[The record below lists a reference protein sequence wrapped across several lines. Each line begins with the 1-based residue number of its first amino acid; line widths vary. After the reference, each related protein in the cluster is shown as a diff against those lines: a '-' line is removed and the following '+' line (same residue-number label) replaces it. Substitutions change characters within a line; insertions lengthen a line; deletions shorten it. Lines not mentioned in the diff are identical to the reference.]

1 MFLTQAIILAV
12 KCAWAAR
19 ALIVERCPAIWGVD
33 TSYIIDRI
41 TDLFLCSKR
50 DVMVTTHRQTNTRAK
65 RLSNTF
71 FLSFQSHVLVPLP
84 IKFIQMAK
92 RPSREARDQEGEDQD
107 RARGRRRGNADDVT
121 PSTREGNRDNSD
133 QRQVTRR
140 SSRHHGADG
149 NTDRRGEDPP
159 QGSRDASRPL
169 VRSPETPRR
178 HRSEPRIASVRPR
191 TSSSRDHIAIEEA
204 PHDEDP
210 LMRDMNEQQED
221 EKEWKNF
228 CRHRRNDAYDVRSG
242 RSRKPDNWI
251 DDDWD
256 AWNNAYPRRAERMRH
271 LRHPASR
278 PPPPPLSAVTLPNQ
292 PSSTRAPPLPT
303 ASLGIHDQMEDV
315 SEEDDVEVLSIINSP
330 GAVTAPPLNK
340 IKASQDKIAKDI
352 KHRDARKATAEA
364 NASAA
369 KAFKAPEAR
378 KTARKTT
385 APSSPLPPTLLPP
398 TSPRVLY
405 GHVGSGRY
413 IPLDPQTSSSPSPPP
428 RMNRRVVAE
437 SSNDE
442 GSPGKEGSDP
452 LKDPFYIRRKSKLE
466 ELRRSASASETEAKG
481 PAQTDPLSSKETMKK
496 PNANKKKKSG
506 LRMHPLSGVAQRA
519 GALGTDA
526 SLASVLT
533 YGFLG
538 IHSSAAD
545 HVVRDEAV
553 RGTVVWQF
561 GEGEDRQFVYRDLT
575 SEERRSIP
583 IMPDPEK
590 KDGNAEESDEEES
603 DD

>member
-1 MFLTQAIILAV
+1 
-12 KCAWAAR
+12 
-19 ALIVERCPAIWGVD
+19 
-33 TSYIIDRI
+33 
-41 TDLFLCSKR
+41 
-50 DVMVTTHRQTNTRAK
+50 
-65 RLSNTF
+65 
-71 FLSFQSHVLVPLP
+71 
-84 IKFIQMAK
+84 
-92 RPSREARDQEGEDQD
+92 
-107 RARGRRRGNADDVT
+107 
-121 PSTREGNRDNSD
+121 
-133 QRQVTRR
+133 
-140 SSRHHGADG
+140 
-149 NTDRRGEDPP
+149 
-159 QGSRDASRPL
+159 
-169 VRSPETPRR
+169 
-178 HRSEPRIASVRPR
+178 
-191 TSSSRDHIAIEEA
+191 
-204 PHDEDP
+204 
-210 LMRDMNEQQED
+210 MRDMNEQQGD

-228 CRHRRNDAYDVRSG
+228 CRHRRNDEYAFRSG

-278 PPPPPLSAVTLPNQ
+278 PPPPPLSAVTLSNQ

-330 GAVTAPPLNK
+330 GADTAPPPNK
-340 IKASQDKIAKDI
+340 VKTSHDKIAKDI

-405 GHVGSGRY
+405 GHVGNTRY
-413 IPLDPQTSSSPSPPP
+413 VPLDPQTSSSPSPPP
-428 RMNRRVVAE
+428 PMNRRVVAE

-442 GSPGKEGSDP
+442 GSPEKESSDP
-452 LKDPFYIRRKSKLE
+452 LKDPIYIRRKSQLE
-466 ELRRSASASETEAKG
+466 ELRRSASASETESKG
-481 PAQTDPLSSKETMKK
+481 PKAAPSSSKELAS
-496 PNANKKKKSG
+496 NANKKKRSG
-506 LRMHPLSGVAQRA
+506 LRMHPLSGAALRA
-519 GALGTDA
+519 GGLGPDA

-533 YGFLG
+533 FGLLG

-545 HVVRDEAV
+545 FVVKDEAV
-553 RGTVVWQF
+553 RGTIVWEF
-561 GEGEDRQFVYRDLT
+561 GAGDDRQFVFRDLT

-583 IMPDPEK
+583 IMPSREDPEK
-590 KDGNAEESDEEES
+590 KDENAEESDEEES